1 MKKSVQILCI
11 YFLINFN
18 AVSASQQ
25 INLITLND
33 INLIFSTN
41 LKKWNENTIFLDKKE
56 SMEKIQLENTD
67 NYSLKTKFKNGYVL
81 ITPIFRDMGVES
93 ITLIYNFK
101 DMDKNKLD
109 FIINHFN
116 SLNELCNKINNNKY
130 NVIIDIKKC

>member
-18 AVSASQQ
+18 AVSVSQQ

-109 FIINHFN
+109 FIMNHFN
-116 SLNELCNKINNNKY
+116 SLNELCNKIDTNK
-130 NVIIDIKKC
+130 NDVIINIKKC

>member
-81 ITPIFRDMGVES
+81 ITPIFNDMVVES

-101 DMDKNKLD
+101 DIDKKKFE
-109 FIINHFN
+109 FISDHFS
-116 SLNELCNKINNNKY
+116 SLNEICTKIDNNK
-130 NVIIDIKKC
+130 NETIIDIKKC

>member
-1 MKKSVQILCI
+1 MKKSVQILCF

-18 AVSASQQ
+18 AVSAFQQ

-93 ITLIYNFK
+93 INLIYNFK

-109 FIINHFN
+109 FIMNHFN
-116 SLNELCNKINNNKY
+116 SLNELCNKIDNNK
-130 NVIIDIKKC
+130 NDVIIDIKKC

>member
-67 NYSLKTKFKNGYVL
+67 SYSLKSKFKNGYVL
-81 ITPIFRDMGVES
+81 ITPIFNDMGVEF

-101 DMDKNKLD
+101 DMDKNKLQ
-109 FIINHFN
+109 FISYHFN
-116 SLNELCNKINNNKY
+116 SLNEFCNKIDNNRNE
-130 NVIIDIKKC
+130 VIIDIKKC

>member
-1 MKKSVQILCI
+1 MKKSVQVLCI

-109 FIINHFN
+109 SIMNHFN
-116 SLNELCNKINNNKY
+116 SLNELCNKIDNNK
-130 NVIIDIKKC
+130 NDVIIDIKKC

>member
-56 SMEKIQLENTD
+56 SMEKIQLENID

-93 ITLIYNFK
+93 INLIYNFK

-109 FIINHFN
+109 FIMNHFN
-116 SLNELCNKINNNKY
+116 SLNELCNKIDNNK
-130 NVIIDIKKC
+130 NDVIIDIKKC

>member
-109 FIINHFN
+109 FIMNHFN
-116 SLNELCNKINNNKY
+116 SLNELCNNIDNNK
-130 NVIIDIKKC
+130 NDVIIDIKKC

>member
-1 MKKSVQILCI
+1 MNKSVQILCV

-18 AVSASQQ
+18 AVYASQQ
-25 INLITLND
+25 IKLITLND

-56 SMEKIQLENTD
+56 SMEKIQLENID
-67 NYSLKTKFKNGYVL
+67 NYSLKTNFKNGYVL
-81 ITPIFRDMGVES
+81 ITPIFNDMGVES

-109 FIINHFN
+109 FIMNHFN
-116 SLNELCNKINNNKY
+116 SLNELCNKIDNNK
-130 NVIIDIKKC
+130 NDVIIDIKKC

>member
-101 DMDKNKLD
+101 DMDKNMLD
-109 FIINHFN
+109 LIMNHFN
-116 SLNELCNKINNNKY
+116 SLNELCNKIDNNK
-130 NVIIDIKKC
+130 NDVIIDIKKC

>member
-81 ITPIFRDMGVES
+81 ITPIFRDMSVES

-109 FIINHFN
+109 FIMNHFN
-116 SLNELCNKINNNKY
+116 SLNELCNKIDNNK
-130 NVIIDIKKC
+130 NDVIIDIKKC

>member
-93 ITLIYNFK
+93 INLIYNFK
-101 DMDKNKLD
+101 NMDKNKLD
-109 FIINHFN
+109 FIMNHFN
-116 SLNELCNKINNNKY
+116 SLNELCNKIDNNK
-130 NVIIDIKKC
+130 NDVIIDIKKC

>member
-18 AVSASQQ
+18 PVSASQQ

-109 FIINHFN
+109 FIMNHFN
-116 SLNELCNKINNNKY
+116 SLNELCNKIDNNK
-130 NVIIDIKKC
+130 NDVIIDIKKC

>member
-109 FIINHFN
+109 FIMNHFN
-116 SLNELCNKINNNKY
+116 SLNKLCNKIDNNKNY
-130 NVIIDIKKC
+130 VIIDIKKC

>member
-18 AVSASQQ
+18 TVSASQQ

-109 FIINHFN
+109 LIMNHFN
-116 SLNELCNKINNNKY
+116 SLNELCNKIDNNK
-130 NVIIDIKKC
+130 NDVIIDIKKC

>member
-1 MKKSVQILCI
+1 MKKSVQILYI

-81 ITPIFRDMGVES
+81 ITPIFNDMVVES

-101 DMDKNKLD
+101 DIDKKKFE
-109 FIINHFN
+109 FISDHFS
-116 SLNELCNKINNNKY
+116 SLNEICTKIDNNK
-130 NVIIDIKKC
+130 NETIIDIKKC

>member
-109 FIINHFN
+109 FIMNHFN
-116 SLNELCNKINNNKY
+116 SLNELCNKIDNNKN

>member
-41 LKKWNENTIFLDKKE
+41 LKKWNENTNFLDKKE

-109 FIINHFN
+109 FIMNHFN
-116 SLNELCNKINNNKY
+116 SLNELCNKIDNNK
-130 NVIIDIKKC
+130 NDVIIDIKKC

>member
-109 FIINHFN
+109 FIMNHFI
-116 SLNELCNKINNNKY
+116 SLNELCNKIDNNRNE
-130 NVIIDIKKC
+130 VIIDIKKC

>member
-18 AVSASQQ
+18 TVSASQQ

-109 FIINHFN
+109 FIMNHFN
-116 SLNELCNKINNNKY
+116 SLNELCNKIDNNK
-130 NVIIDIKKC
+130 NDVIIDIKKC

>member
-67 NYSLKTKFKNGYVL
+67 TYSLKTKFKNGYVL

-93 ITLIYNFK
+93 INLIYNFK

-109 FIINHFN
+109 FIMNHFN
-116 SLNELCNKINNNKY
+116 SLNELCNKIDNNK
-130 NVIIDIKKC
+130 NDIIIDIKKC

>member
-81 ITPIFRDMGVES
+81 ITPIFRDMSVES

-101 DMDKNKLD
+101 DMDKSKLD
-109 FIINHFN
+109 FISSHFN
-116 SLNELCNKINNNKY
+116 SLNELCNKIDNNRNE
-130 NVIIDIKKC
+130 VIIKIKKC

>member
-81 ITPIFRDMGVES
+81 ITPIFRDIGVES

-109 FIINHFN
+109 FIMNHFN
-116 SLNELCNKINNNKY
+116 SLNELCNKIDNDRNE
-130 NVIIDIKKC
+130 VIIDIKKC

>member
-11 YFLINFN
+11 YFLIYFN

-109 FIINHFN
+109 FIMNHFN
-116 SLNELCNKINNNKY
+116 SLNELCNKIDNNK
-130 NVIIDIKKC
+130 NDVIIDIKKC

>member
-109 FIINHFN
+109 FIMNHFN
-116 SLNELCNKINNNKY
+116 SLNKLCNKIYNNK
-130 NVIIDIKKC
+130 NDVIIDIKKC

>member
-56 SMEKIQLENTD
+56 SMEKIQLENTN

-81 ITPIFRDMGVES
+81 ITPIFNNMGVES

-109 FIINHFN
+109 FIMNHFN
-116 SLNELCNKINNNKY
+116 SLNELCNKIDNNK
-130 NVIIDIKKC
+130 NDVIIDIKKC

>member
-18 AVSASQQ
+18 AVSASQE

-93 ITLIYNFK
+93 IILIYNFK
-101 DMDKNKLD
+101 DIDKNKID
-109 FIINHFN
+109 FIMNHFN
-116 SLNELCNKINNNKY
+116 SLNELCNKIDNNK
-130 NVIIDIKKC
+130 NDVIIDIKKC

>member
-67 NYSLKTKFKNGYVL
+67 NYSLKTKFKNGYIL

-109 FIINHFN
+109 FIMNHFN
-116 SLNELCNKINNNKY
+116 SLNELCNKIDNNKN

>member
-67 NYSLKTKFKNGYVL
+67 NYSLKTKFNNGYVL
-81 ITPIFRDMGVES
+81 ITPNFRDTGVES

-101 DMDKNKLD
+101 DMDKNKLN
-109 FIINHFN
+109 FIMNHFN
-116 SLNELCNKINNNKY
+116 SLNELCNNIDNNK
-130 NVIIDIKKC
+130 NDVIIDIKKC

>member
-25 INLITLND
+25 INLITLTD

-93 ITLIYNFK
+93 INLIYNFK

-109 FIINHFN
+109 FIMNHFN
-116 SLNELCNKINNNKY
+116 SLNELCNKIDNNK
-130 NVIIDIKKC
+130 NDVIIDIKKC

>member
-56 SMEKIQLENTD
+56 SMEKIQLENID

-116 SLNELCNKINNNKY
+116 SLNELCNKIDNNK
-130 NVIIDIKKC
+130 NDVIIDIKKC

>member
-56 SMEKIQLENTD
+56 SMEKIQLENTE

-81 ITPIFRDMGVES
+81 ITPIFRDIGVES

-101 DMDKNKLD
+101 DMDKNKFD
-109 FIINHFN
+109 FIMNHFN
-116 SLNELCNKINNNKY
+116 SLNELCNKIDNNK
-130 NVIIDIKKC
+130 NDVIINIKKC

>member
-109 FIINHFN
+109 FIMNHFN
-116 SLNELCNKINNNKY
+116 SLNELCNKIDNNK
-130 NVIIDIKKC
+130 NDVIIDIKRC